1 MNPELITRPVLEA
14 HRQQLVSQGISP
26 VMARVL
32 AARGISDVAQTASD
46 LAKLLSPDQLLDI
59 NEAARRLANAIEQQ
73 LKILIVADYDC
84 DGATACAVAIRGL
97 KLLGAREQDL
107 DFLVPNRFI
116 HGYGLTPA
124 IAQLAADRK
133 PDVLVTVDN
142 GIASVEG
149 VAYAQAN
156 GMQVIVTDHHLPG
169 AQLATPHAMVNP
181 NQPGCRFSSKC
192 IAGVGVMFYVLLA
205 VRAELKKRQPNR
217 ATAPLQQ
224 LLDLVALGTVAD
236 LVPLDQNNRILVACG
251 LRRIQ
256 NGQAQAGLK
265 ALLACAGKDP
275 TTMQIRDF
283 GFAIAPRLNAAGRMA
298 DMTLGIE
305 LLLTDSPD
313 TAQQLAQQLDAI
325 NVERKQ
331 TQAVMLEQALL
342 PQVQPASH
350 SLTVFHE
357 HWHAGIVGL
366 IASRLKERWNV
377 PVFAL
382 APIESG
388 SLDLRGS
395 GRSVKGVHLRD
406 ALDLVSKWE
415 PDLLD
420 RFGGHAMAA
429 GISIKASAVPKFTQ
443 RLNEA
448 VIALAGP
455 QTLANRIVTDG
466 TLNAQD
472 LTVALALEI
481 EKSIWGQGFE
491 EPVFEAIATITS
503 QNLIHNKHSKIQCT
517 INGQAFT
524 AMRFFDTSALP
535 NPCKLVFGLMV
546 DRFRANLS
554 VTLNIYHADLAQ
566 SSQ

>member
-1 MNPELITRPVLEA
+1 MNPELITRPMLDT
-14 HRQQLVSQGISP
+14 HRQQLVSQGLSP

-32 AARGISDVAQTASD
+32 AGRGISDVAQTTSD
-46 LAKLLSPDQLLDI
+46 LAKLLNPDLLLDI
-59 NEAARRLANAIEQQ
+59 DEAARRLANAIEQQ
-73 LKILIVADYDC
+73 LNILIVADYDC

-97 KLLGAREQDL
+97 KMLGARAQDI

-181 NQPGCRFSSKC
+181 NQPGCRFTSKC

-205 VRAELKKRQPNR
+205 VRAELKKRQPDR
-217 ATAPLQQ
+217 ASAPLQH

-256 NGQAQAGLK
+256 NGQSQAGLK
-265 ALLACAGKDP
+265 ALMACAGRD
-275 TTMQIRDF
+275 TATMQIRDF

-298 DMTLGIE
+298 DMTIGIE

-325 NVERKQ
+325 NIERKQ
-331 TQAVMLEQALL
+331 TQAAMLEQALL
-342 PQVQPASH
+342 PQVQPDSH

-357 HWHAGIVGL
+357 QWHAGIVGL
-366 IASRLKERWNV
+366 IASRLKELWNV

-382 APIESG
+382 APVELG
-388 SLDLRGS
+388 SQDLRGS

-415 PDLLD
+415 PNLLD

-429 GISIKASAVPKFTQ
+429 GISIKAGAVPKFSQ

-455 QTLANRIVTDG
+455 NTLANRIVTDG
-466 TLNAQD
+466 TLSAQD

-491 EPVFEAIATITS
+491 EPVFEAIANITS

-524 AMRFFDTSALP
+524 AMRFFDTQTLP
-535 NPCKLVFGLMV
+535 SPCKLVFGLMV

-554 VTLNIYHADLAQ
+554 VTLNIYHTQ
-566 SSQ
+566 SPP